1 MRKNGKKLLSLV
13 LALVMAVGL
22 LPTALAVTAATPHDS
37 YAEVGGITRYTVL
50 VLDTSSTSG
59 FSDRNG
65 NTFYTAD
72 TAVPYV
78 KAAANR
84 FVEDIQKADGMN
96 YVAIVSYTGESSSI
110 VSNFTTDNQTLSD
123 AINSLF
129 SSSDDTRSVAEG
141 LKSANRLI
149 DSVGNGSNIVK
160 NVVLFTTGITN
171 TGDYSYNGHYNKSTI
186 ASNWQNADSK
196 IKLYAYSNSAY
207 DMAEIV
213 KTKANL
219 YTVGLFQTMEDM
231 PAQGRDVVE
240 FFKLFTRDCASSPD
254 YFYDVKNPNDLK
266 FTFGEVADDITSP
279 DWSFKDGVLT
289 LKFKGDIPNYAPYD
303 PAPWSKYSAQITEV
317 VINNSVT
324 SIGEYAFAGCSNLEF
339 IKFPYG
345 VQEIGDYAFA
355 ECPKIYTILLP
366 SSLNRIG
373 NSAFED
379 CVELEDVRFAG
390 SKSQWEAINKGF
402 YIFPYTFT
410 ENVWYGSYGE
420 ERPVPFIS
428 SSVPQDKRNTG
439 LTWDVESLK
448 RLSSKGIDLS
458 LAVLGASMSS
468 AIEMSP
474 DEIHNLL
481 VYVGCDEDEI
491 ESYNFDKDQV
501 DRVGT
506 SIGHM
511 VITDSNGEEEDV
523 IFVVCRGTTTEG
535 DVWTD
540 ILSILFSTSFS
551 GPASNV
557 KDNLTRFCQEHNIC
571 DKLSNYK
578 GKFVLF
584 GHSLGAATVAALG
597 KDLTDSLTKPFGA
610 NGANQVY
617 CYTIGSPASLAVRP
631 SRVPQKI
638 DSQKYN
644 NIHNYVH
651 EHDDVTKWGGPY
663 WIGETYKLDYNDPKY
678 SRFDEIYRELTGTG
692 YDYND
697 KSSTLGKHPGVA
709 HDPTTYVSY
718 LLCKVPNLT
727 PEKQYPTI
735 VRIACP
741 VDVEIANQEGQ
752 VIGRVVDNVI
762 QDYIPVNFSISVEDD
777 VKTIIFANRDE
788 YVINLVGTDEGTMDY
803 SVTKYDVATN
813 TALSEKKYENVV
825 ITEGKKFTTEVK
837 SDINSSESTVQQ
849 TTLYILGPT
858 GIPEKEVLPDGKGT
872 EIPYEPA
879 PAVPVKFT
887 DVPAGSWYYDA
898 VYWAVDKDIVSGTS
912 PTTFTPN
919 RTCTTTEI
927 VTLLWHA
934 AGRPASTAQLPFTL
948 NARLGFAEGA
958 LRWAYEEGIIDA
970 AFDQTAPCT
979 RAGAAK
985 FLWQAFGSPATAVA
999 NSFTDVPAGAGY
1011 APAVAWAAGRGI
1023 IKGTSSTTFTPDTTC
1038 TRAEIVTLLYRAYK

>member
-1 MRKNGKKLLSLV
+1 MRKNGKKLLSLA
-13 LALVMAVGL
+13 LALVMVLGL
-22 LPTALAVTAATPHDS
+22 LPTALTATAAVPHDS
-37 YAEVGGITRYTVL
+37 YAEVGGISRYTVL
-50 VLDTSSTSG
+50 VLDTSSKTNYR
-59 FSDRNG
+59 FNG
-65 NTFYTAD
+65 KLIHIAD

-78 KAAANR
+78 KAAAKR
-84 FVEDIQKADGMN
+84 FVEDIQRADGIN
-96 YVAIVSYTGESSSI
+96 YVAIVSYTGESASV
-110 VSNFTTDNQTLSD
+110 VSDFTTDVQTLIR
-123 AINSLF
+123 AIDNLEA
-129 SSSDDTRSVAEG
+129 SSDGRRSVAAG
-141 LKSANRLI
+141 LKSANNLI
-149 DSVGNGSNIVK
+149 DSVGYGASIVK
-160 NVVLFTTGITN
+160 NVVLFTTGSTD
-171 TGDYSYNGHYNKSTI
+171 TGDYSYSGHYNKNTI
-186 ASNWQNADSK
+186 ANTWHNMDTN

-207 DMAEIV
+207 EMAEIV

-254 YFYDVKNPNDLK
+254 YFYDVKNPDDLK

-289 LKFKGDIPNYAPYD
+289 LKFKGDMPNYAPYD
-303 PAPWSKYSAQITEV
+303 PAPWSKYSAQVTEV

-345 VQEIGDYAFA
+345 VQEIGDYAFTG
-355 ECPKIYTILLP
+355 CPNIYMILLP

-373 NSAFED
+373 TSAFED
-379 CVELEDVRFAG
+379 CVGLEDVRFAG

-420 ERPVPFIS
+420 ERPIMFS
-428 SSVPQDKRNTG
+428 
-439 LTWDVESLK
+439 
-448 RLSSKGIDLS
+448 GIDTKFSWDIAELLTTNTAS
-458 LAVLGASMSS
+458 PRTNFSALGTTLSS
-468 AIEMSP
+468 AIQSSRADIEAALS
-474 DEIHNLL
+474 HL
-481 VYVGCDEDEI
+481 GCDTLM
-491 ESYNFDKDQV
+491 SYNMDSGFSLTAPGISFGRLVMSDAYGRERNV
-501 DRVGT
+501 I
-506 SIGHM
+506 IG
-511 VITDSNGEEEDV
+511 
-523 IFVVCRGTTTEG
+523 VVRGTTTAG
-535 DVWTD
+535 DWVADGLSLLGGAGFAMCAKNAGWNLGQFMKICGLENSD
-540 ILSILFSTSFS
+540 I
-551 GPASNV
+551 
-557 KDNLTRFCQEHNIC
+557 
-571 DKLSNYK
+571 YK
-578 GKFVLF
+578 IMVF
-584 GHSLGAATVAALG
+584 GHSLGGATVDCWADELNRNFG
-597 KDLTDSLTKPFGA
+597 K
-610 NGANQVY
+610 NNVY
-617 CYTIGSPASLAVRP
+617 AYTIASPLTIGLYGNLSVHKN
-631 SRVPQKI
+631 SNVHNFV
-638 DSQKYN
+638 DSDA
-644 NIHNYVH
+644 
-651 EHDDVTKWGGPY
+651 DDVPNSGAGLGRNGMDYELSPFASGY
-663 WIGETYKLDYNDPKY
+663 ENFDFNYKQ
-678 SRFDEIYRELTGTG
+678 LTGHRFEDEENPYSFCG
-692 YDYND
+692 PIHQPPAYMALLMC
-697 KSSTLGKHPGVA
+697 KA
-709 HDPTTYVSY
+709 PTQPSQRR
-718 LLCKVPNLT
+718 
-727 PEKQYPTI
+727 QYPTV

-741 VDVEIANQEGQ
+741 VDVEIANQEGK

-803 SVTKYDVATN
+803 SVTKYDVAAD

-872 EIPYEPA
+872 EIPYTPA
-879 PAVPVKFT
+879 AITFT
-887 DVPAGSWYYDA
+887 DVPAGSWYHDA

-934 AGRPASTAQLPFTL
+934 AGRPASTAQLPFAL

-1011 APAVAWAAGRGI
+1011 APAVAWAVSREI
-1023 IKGTSSTTFTPDTTC
+1023 VNGTSPTTFTPNTTC